1 MKHRNAPLR
10 VALTSCLRLAAGV
23 VLMGFLSATESLQGA
38 DDATAP
44 SKAQADFLA
53 MRTQAVMQMDGD
65 FLRKENFSPEQV
77 QLFVTTRIAAEDTMM
92 AEGRRQPGSVF
103 LPGMLTKQMDVAL
116 TTAFGTEIA
125 RRYRSWMN
133 ENLGRE
139 TILHDPALRA
149 KDWLTPEEQQKLAR
163 VWGPI
168 IAASMDITFHPDFQK
183 SSREEKTA
191 FVDRLLEQYYDAAVA
206 IFDAGKLAELKKRL
220 SDMRVEGLKEVQ
232 TDSE

>member
-1 MKHRNAPLR
+1 L
-10 VALTSCLRLAAGV
+10 ALFSTAGA
-23 VLMGFLSATESLQGA
+23 LSAAEETA
-38 DDATAP
+38 DRQ
-44 SKAQADFLA
+44 KARADMLA
-53 MRTQAVMQMDGD
+53 MRTQAAMQMDGE

-77 QLFVTTRIAAEDTMM
+77 QLFVTTRIAAEDTVM

-116 TTAFGTEIA
+116 TTAFGMEIA

-168 IAASMDITFHPDFQK
+168 VAASMDITFHPDFQK

-220 SDMRVEGLKEVQ
+220 SDMRVEGLKEIEAGQ
-232 TDSE
+232 EERNQH